1 MNYQGQKLK
10 DCKPTSPQL
19 KKKRQRQENSLGEL
33 TKNFID
39 FVRAKG
45 SEEINI
51 NDIVKKL
58 KVKKR
63 RIYDITN
70 VLEGIGYIKKLAK
83 NKIIWIKKEMISL
96 SKKSFASKTSTNSI
110 TNEREINEIISLQ
123 HESDKL
129 DNYIT
134 ILQNE
139 FQKLSEQPDIKEFAF
154 VTVEDLKQIAKCDNQ
169 NLIAIKAPQGT
180 SIEIPDK
187 ESTKEAY
194 KNAEKQKD
202 EDPSI
207 LESLKMEHQMFMESQ
222 NGEITV
228 YLVLTNENETN
239 GYYGSN
245 TPLISS
251 SILNMNKNIDY
262 VHN

>member
-96 SKKSFASKTSTNSI
+96 SKKSSASKTSTNSI

-129 DNYIT
+129 DNYIDYF
-134 ILQNE
+134 E
-139 FQKLSEQPDIKEFAF
+139 KRYSEINVDRNYLKN
-154 VTVEDLKQIAKCDNQ
+154 TVSECK
-169 NLIAIKAPQGT
+169 T
-180 SIEIPDK
+180 
-187 ESTKEAY
+187 
-194 KNAEKQKD
+194 
-202 EDPSI
+202 
-207 LESLKMEHQMFMESQ
+207 
-222 NGEITV
+222 
-228 YLVLTNENETN
+228 
-239 GYYGSN
+239 
-245 TPLISS
+245 SS
-251 SILNMNKNIDY
+251 SGKIYNKINSNLQYLKNSRSFI
-262 VHN
+262 NKLKG